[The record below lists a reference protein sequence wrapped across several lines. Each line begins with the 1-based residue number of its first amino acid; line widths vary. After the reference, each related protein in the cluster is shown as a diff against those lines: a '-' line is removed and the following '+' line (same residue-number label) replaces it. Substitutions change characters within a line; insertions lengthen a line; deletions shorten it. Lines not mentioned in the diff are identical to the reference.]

1 MDTAP
6 EITEIEKRAADAKI
20 VMAAVLRDAG
30 CAAST
35 WWRWRHGGV
44 EPKLGTVRRVREA
57 LDRRIAQANRPS
69 SLKDK
74 AA

>member
-6 EITEIEKRAADAKI
+6 EIVEIEKRAADAKV
-20 VMAAVLRDAG
+20 VMAGVLRDAG

-44 EPKLGTVRRVREA
+44 EPKLGTVRRVRDA
-57 LDRRIAQANRPS
+57 LEKQIGRAPQPEQGR
-69 SLKDK
+69 